1 MQYTHDGTV
10 ETQSGLYVEGPAETG
25 STKYAYSNAL
35 RFCPSHRI
43 FLFYVSIHKKYEQR
57 IYYITRLLLYFV
69 SSFYFLLIIH
79 GDITLFPFYNL
90 ISRKHVL
97 YILIK

>member
-1 MQYTHDGTV
+1 MQYTLDGTI
-10 ETQSGLYVEGPAETG
+10 ETQSGLYVEDPAETG

-57 IYYITRLLLYFV
+57 IYYITRLLFLFHRFIFFSLYTGMWL
-69 SSFYFLLIIH
+69 SFRF
-79 GDITLFPFYNL
+79 IT
-90 ISRKHVL
+90 
-97 YILIK
+97 